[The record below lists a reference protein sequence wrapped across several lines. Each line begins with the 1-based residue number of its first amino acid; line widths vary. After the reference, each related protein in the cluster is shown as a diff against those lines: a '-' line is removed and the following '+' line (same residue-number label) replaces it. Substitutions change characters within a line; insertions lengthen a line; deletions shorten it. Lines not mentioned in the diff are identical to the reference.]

1 MMTGRA
7 KVLMFFILMAF
18 TGLGYHFYGDQ
29 IMTMAKQT
37 PSKTRVSARNIAEVN
52 SVVAEVNQSIYDIK
66 SKNDIIGVL
75 DGINSKVKENPNN
88 LTLRLYRAVLNPLRS
103 LEGISWR
110 FGDVL
115 ETSRVLHMSLLQ
127 GIREVYYN
135 KYQVGNHIKALVQ
148 YLTVPVP
155 EKSTRFSNVGNIQ
168 DFLNG
173 VIWSHLEKSVAD
185 IQFVIDNARDDWV
198 AEIDGK
204 LAVGEQSGLNLISE
218 ERRYV
223 KVVKGNIKL
232 MLAGYLK
239 AQALIKLGVNYN
251 FDAGPEILKKLVK
264 ETGLNTI
271 RDWRGV
277 VPEPVTPK
285 QVAGALSEKLAK
297 DFLALRT
304 GANAAANLKKSFQLV
319 CKALKVEREGHAES
333 IDAEVLKGLE
343 VRDGIH
349 YAVNPFL
356 LAPGREDME
365 QRFGELF
372 SLFAAGQS
380 RANDCGNYD
389 PAKSTASN
397 ITSIYTGESID
408 INIGVLFRPHADLKS
423 YLSVNK
429 YGTKRANKVKY
440 FSNAEAGKKLNGNKW
455 FTWDY
460 DYGMPTS
467 WPDTSFAGLIPA
479 ESDVN
484 NRRTFLQNIAVLKR
498 TNALS
503 ELVALI
509 PVP

>member
-1 MMTGRA
+1 MTGRA
-7 KVLMFFILMAF
+7 KVLMFFILMAI
-18 TGLGYHFYGDQ
+18 TGTGYHFYGDQ
-29 IMTMAKQT
+29 IMTMTKQAPT
-37 PSKTRVSARNIAEVN
+37 ETRISARNIAEVN
-52 SVVAEVNQSIYDIK
+52 SLVAEVNQSIYNIK
-66 SKNDIIGVL
+66 SKNDIVGVL
-75 DGINSKVKENPNN
+75 NDIETKVKANPNN

-127 GIREVYYN
+127 AIREVYYN

-155 EKSTRFSNVGNIQ
+155 EKSTRFSNIGNIQ

-173 VIWSHLEKSVAD
+173 VIWTHLDESVSD
-185 IQFVIDNARDDWV
+185 IQFVLDNANDDLV
-198 AEIDGK
+198 IDIDGK
-204 LAVGEQSGLNLISE
+204 LAVGEQNGLNLISE

-239 AQALIKLGVNYN
+239 AQAFIKLGINYN
-251 FDAGPEILKKLVK
+251 FNAGPEILKKLVK

-285 QVAGALSEKLAK
+285 QVAGALDGKLAK
-297 DFLALRT
+297 DFLSLRT
-304 GANAAANLKKSFQLV
+304 GGEAANNLKQSFQLV
-319 CKALKVEREGHAES
+319 CKALKIERAGHAES

-372 SLFAAGQS
+372 TLFAAGQ
-380 RANDCGNYD
+380 AAPNDCNSYD
-389 PAKSTASN
+389 PAKSIPAN
-397 ITSIYTGESID
+397 ITSVYTGESID
-408 INIGVLFRPHADLKS
+408 INVGVVFKPHADLKS
-423 YLSVNK
+423 FLSVNK
-429 YGTKRANKVKY
+429 YGTRRADKVEY
-440 FSNAEAGKKLNGNKW
+440 FSESKAGDKLNGNKW
-455 FTWDY
+455 YTWDY
-460 DYGMPTS
+460 DYGMPTN
-467 WPDTSFAGLIPA
+467 WPDTSFAGLIPTD
-479 ESDVN
+479 SSVN
-484 NRRTFLQNIAVLKR
+484 RGRTFLQNIAVLKR

-503 ELVALI
+503 ELAALI